1 MKIKWIIAF
10 KITYANNVTAVLA
23 EVFPFKLIPPL
34 SSHDISAISPLDTK
48 IYLFPVWFRLFISIL
63 R

>member
-10 KITYANNVTAVLA
+10 KIAYANNVTAVLA

-34 SSHDISAISPLDTK
+34 RH
-48 IYLFPVWFRLFISIL
+48 FRNITT
-63 R
+63 